1 MARAGNDRIL
11 PDRRADG
18 RVTMVGVSTQTPVP
32 TERRRRPGRSFT
44 GLLWS
49 LVPILVVVVLLV
61 LWQRGSPTPVSS
73 VDPRPDV
80 AYAQRVSPV
89 PLPAPGPL
97 PGDWRATSS
106 HVDAPA
112 GEKRSPVTLTVGY
125 LTDENRFAE
134 VVIGDRPVDLLLA
147 ATQPGATAAGT
158 APVGATRWQ
167 AYRTQRGEQLLATTI
182 GKAGVLVT
190 GDASGTD
197 LTELAASV
205 R

>member
-1 MARAGNDRIL
+1 
-11 PDRRADG
+11 
-18 RVTMVGVSTQTPVP
+18 MVGVSTQTTARP
-32 TERRRRPGRSFT
+32 RGPGRSFT

-49 LVPILVVVVLLV
+49 LVPIVIVIVVLV
-61 LWQRGSPTPVSS
+61 LWQRGAPTPVPS

-80 AYAQRVSPV
+80 TNAQRISPV

-112 GEKRSPVTLTVGY
+112 GEKRSPVTLTIGY
-125 LTDENRFAE
+125 LTDDNLFAE
-134 VVIGDRPVDLLLA
+134 LVIGDRPVDSLLS
-147 ATQPGATAAGT
+147 ATQPGATAART
-158 APVGATRWQ
+158 VPVGAARWQ

-197 LTELAASV
+197 LAQLAAAV
-205 R
+205 H

>member
-1 MARAGNDRIL
+1 MD
-11 PDRRADG
+11 
-18 RVTMVGVSTQTPVP
+18 GVSTQTPAP
-32 TERRRRPGRSFT
+32 TERRWGPGRSFT

-49 LVPILVVVVLLV
+49 LVPIVIVIVLLV
-61 LWQRGSPTPVSS
+61 LWQRSAPSPVTS
-73 VDPRPDV
+73 VDPGPDV
-80 AYAQRVSPV
+80 AQAQRISPV

-97 PGDWRATSS
+97 PGNWRATSS

-112 GEKRSPVTLTVGY
+112 GEKRSPVTLTIGY
-125 LTDENRFAE
+125 LTDDNRFAE
-134 VVIGDRPVDLLLA
+134 VVIGDRPVGLLRTA
-147 ATQPGATAAGT
+147 IQPGSTADGAV
-158 APVGATRWQ
+158 PVGATRWQ

-197 LTELAASV
+197 LVQLAAAV

>member
-1 MARAGNDRIL
+1 VRGNARIL
-11 PDRRADG
+11 ADSPRDNG
-18 RVTMVGVSTQTPVP
+18 PVSTQTPVP
-32 TERRRRPGRSFT
+32 TARRRGPGRSFT

-49 LVPILVVVVLLV
+49 LVPVLVVIVLLV
-61 LWQRGSPTPVSS
+61 LWQRGSPSPVTS
-73 VDPRPDV
+73 VDPGPDV
-80 AYAQRVSPV
+80 AYAARISPV

-97 PGDWRATSS
+97 PGTWRATSS

-112 GEKRSPVTLTVGY
+112 GQKRSPVTLTIGY

-134 VVIGDRPVDLLLA
+134 VVIGDRPVDILLP
-147 ATQPGATAAGT
+147 ATAPGATADGT
-158 APVGATRWQ
+158 VQVGAARWQ
-167 AYRTQRGEQLLATTI
+167 AYRTQRGERLLAATL

-197 LTELAASV
+197 LAELAASV